1 MLQTIQMGGGNGNK
15 AMLTRERNAKKA
27 QAQKKGG
34 VNQKE
39 AAQKAMT
46 LVCQICRTQ
55 FMNTCEEPFLV
66 GGRSDFAVCSQ

>member
-1 MLQTIQMGGGNGNK
+1 MGGGNGNK

-55 FMNTCEEPFLV
+55 FMNTCEIATLFRFCADRRLQPM
-66 GGRSDFAVCSQ
+66 RRR

>member
-1 MLQTIQMGGGNGNK
+1 MGGGNGNK

-55 FMNTCEEPFLV
+55 FMNTCEIADWFRFVLTV
-66 GGRSDFAVCSQ
+66 VCSQ

>member
-1 MLQTIQMGGGNGNK
+1 MGGGNGNK

-27 QAQKKGG
+27 PKKAGP
-34 VNQKE
+34 NQKE

-55 FMNTCEEPFLV
+55 FMNTCERGVLV
-66 GGRSDFAVCSQ
+66 RVFCSSDLSVFSQ

>member
-1 MLQTIQMGGGNGNK
+1 MGGGNGNK

-55 FMNTCEEPFLV
+55 FMNTCECRAASVWDFRV
-66 GGRSDFAVCSQ
+66 SDLFSSQ